1 MRDLVQAGGQSPAD
15 IPTDVILR
23 VQGLKKYFGTLR
35 RGEPTRADTLRAV
48 DDVSFS
54 VKRTKTLALV
64 GESGCGKTTTVR
76 CIVRAIRPSSGN
88 VWFRTVSGQVM
99 DLTTLNDT
107 GLRPLRTEIQM
118 VFQDPYSSLNPR
130 LTVLDIIAEP
140 LVVSGIKN
148 RTAIRERVANL
159 LELVGLQPDHMT
171 RFPNAFSG
179 GQRQR
184 IGIARAL
191 ALHPSLIIAD
201 EAVSAL
207 DVSVRAQILNL
218 LLELQDRYGI
228 SYLFVSHDL
237 GVVKHISDQ
246 VGVMYVGQMVELAD
260 CEAIYHRPLHPYT
273 AALLAAVPIPDPR
286 RRRIVPTALGESAS
300 PRNPP
305 PGCAFHPRC
314 QHAITRC
321 KLEQPRWTEVGSGRF
336 VRCHRA
342 HELQLKGIDL

>member
-1 MRDLVQAGGQSPAD
+1 MPA
-15 IPTDVILR
+15 DVILR
-23 VQGLKKYFGTLR
+23 VQGLKKHFGVGRHGQQAT
-35 RGEPTRADTLRAV
+35 GDSLRAV
-48 DDVSFS
+48 DDVTFN
-54 VKRTKTLALV
+54 VWRAKTLALV

-76 CIVRAIRPSSGN
+76 CIMRAMPPTSGN
-88 VWFRTVSGQVM
+88 VWFRTAAGQVV
-99 DLTTLNDT
+99 DLTVLNDAE
-107 GLRPLRTEIQM
+107 LRPLRAEFQM

-140 LVVSGIKN
+140 LVISGIRD
-148 RTAIRERVANL
+148 RTVIRERVATL
-159 LELVGLQPDHMT
+159 LELVGLRPDHMT

-191 ALHPSLIIAD
+191 ALHPRLIIAD

-218 LLELQDRYGI
+218 LLELQDRYHI

-237 GVVKHISDQ
+237 SIVKHISDQ

-260 CEAIYHRPLHPYT
+260 CQAIYGRPLHPYT

-286 RRRIVPTALGESAS
+286 RRSAAGHMAPGEAAS
-300 PRNPP
+300 PRSPP

-314 QHAITRC
+314 QHAVALC
-321 KLEQPRWTEVGSGRF
+321 KVERPQWSELEPGRF

-342 HELQLKGIDL
+342 HELQLKGIDG